1 VEKYLKLTLLNMKGE
16 NLEEMDSAM
25 FGGLSDPYFKVT
37 TDPPNL
43 LMKDNKVLSFHT
55 SPLTPLIASLLYL
68 L

>member
-1 VEKYLKLTLLNMKGE
+1 MRGE

-43 LMKDNKVLSFHT
+43 LMKDNKVNSFHALALPFNDLF
-55 SPLTPLIASLLYL
+55 SSS
-68 L
+68 